1 MTPRARLFSV
11 VFAVFLGL
19 AASPAGDAR
28 ADDGKAKASQKAK
41 APKKAA
47 KKKEAPRS
55 IGAPNDGRLTGAKK
69 LKRTDDVLIKKGSS
83 TWGLPELNDLI
94 LRATRTVRKKH
105 GGRAALIGD
114 MSAKAGGPLVGHN
127 SHQTG
132 RDVDIGFYV
141 LSSKGKPF
149 RSTRFLPFSGDGK
162 GKDVSWARFDD
173 VRNWALVKAL
183 ITDKKVAV
191 RHIFITFELR
201 ARLIA
206 YARQQKEPEDLI
218 LRASSVMLSPK
229 DADVHDDHFHVRI
242 SCPES
247 MRDVCIEDARVRP
260 APAKADVD
268 GHASAPAEPSEG
280 AKAPTDAA
288 PPEKPEPKS
297 PAPAAA
303 PAPAKEDE
311 AS

>member
-1 MTPRARLFSV
+1 MTRRARLFSV
-11 VFAVFLGL
+11 VVALLMGL
-19 AASPAGDAR
+19 SLAPTGDAR
-28 ADDGKAKASQKAK
+28 ADSAKPAAAKKAKT
-41 APKKAA
+41 PKKTA
-47 KKKEAPRS
+47 KKKEASRS
-55 IGAPNDGRLTGAKK
+55 IGAPNDGKLTGAKK
-69 LKRTDDVLIKKGSS
+69 LKRTDDVLIKKGAS
-83 TWGLPELNDLI
+83 TWALPELNELV
-94 LRATRTVRKKH
+94 LRATHTVRKKH

-183 ITDKKVAV
+183 STDKKVAV
-191 RHIFITFELR
+191 RHIFVTLDLK

-206 YARQQKEPEDLI
+206 YARKQKEPEDLI

-247 MRDVCIEDARVRP
+247 MRDVCIEDSRLRP

-268 GHASAPAEPSEG
+268 GHAPAAAAAEPSED

-288 PPEKPEPKS
+288 PAAKPEPKAE
-297 PAPAAA
+297 PEA
-303 PAPAKEDE
+303 PAPAKED
-311 AS
+311 